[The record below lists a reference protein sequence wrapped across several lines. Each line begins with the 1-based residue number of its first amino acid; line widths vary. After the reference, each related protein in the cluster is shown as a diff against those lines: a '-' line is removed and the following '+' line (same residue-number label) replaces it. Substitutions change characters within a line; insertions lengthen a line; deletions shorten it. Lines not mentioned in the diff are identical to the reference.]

1 MTPRSSRL
9 NLTVAERRLVVLV
22 GLIVFVL
29 LNAWFVWPH
38 AGDLARLR
46 ARLNAARQTLN
57 ERQAVVARLPEVQA
71 KIKEYEKLNPGS
83 VESHSIELL
92 RTIQAKAG
100 LARVSITS
108 YSPARTVT
116 NEFFIEQHQTID
128 VQGRE
133 DRIIDFLYQV
143 GQAEG
148 LIRVRGLSLRPDPKR
163 QYLTGR
169 ITLAASYP
177 RLPSTGSQPAAS
189 AQLPARGVAQSQA
202 QGTTRS
208 DRAPASAGSGAA
220 ATDRVAQATA
230 TSQPTASPATN
241 PAVGTPASKL
251 PKPIRQ

>member
-1 MTPRSSRL
+1 MATRASKL

-29 LNAWFVWPH
+29 LNAWLVWPH
-38 AGDLARLR
+38 AGDMARLR
-46 ARLNAARQTLN
+46 TRLEKARQTLK

-71 KIKEYEKLNPGS
+71 KIKEYEKSNPGS
-83 VESHSIELL
+83 VESQSIELL

-148 LIRVRGLSLRPDPKR
+148 LIRVRGLSLRPDPRR

-177 RLPSTGSQPAAS
+177 RVLSSSGQPAA
-189 AQLPARGVAQSQA
+189 PAQSARIAAPPQT
-202 QGTTRS
+202 QSTTRTNP
-208 DRAPASAGSGAA
+208 APATAASRPA
-220 ATDRVAQATA
+220 ATNRVT
-230 TSQPTASPATN
+230 QPPAAPKPAASPATN
-241 PAVGTPASKL
+241 PPAGTPASKL